1 MGVALNAPSLTQYR
15 MRRGQVL
22 SKSQKLQEAK
32 VCDVNGDQVLI
43 HYVKFDVKHD
53 EWLPA
58 TSSRI
63 KGMQLEVGSHIH
75 VLSKSQKW
83 QKGQVVAVNEES
95 AQVQVHFEGFDVKYD
110 EWIPATSQRLRPFT
124 AHAVALPGQ
133 LQMVMKACVRASMC
147 AM

>member
-43 HYVKFDVKHD
+43 HYVKFDVKYD

-63 KGMQLEVGSHIH
+63 KGIQLEVGSHIH

-124 AHAVALPGQ
+124 AHAAALPGQ

>member
-43 HYVKFDVKHD
+43 HYVKFDVKYD

-95 AQVQVHFEGFDVKYD
+95 AKVHFEGFDVKYD
-110 EWIPATSQRLRPFT
+110 ELKTPPPHSVSAHSLPTLRLFR
-124 AHAVALPGQ
+124 VNCKWL
-133 LQMVMKACVRASMC
+133 
-147 AM
+147 